1 MPLTFPVQIFNP
13 ANIKVELVSRVIA
26 TPESINGNSQ
36 AIRTDGG
43 GYWRCGYENISLID
57 SDTIRCARAWDGYMG
72 GGGVEFIVPVADIR
86 HAPRPEVGGRL
97 MSPGPLLVTGSDP
110 YFPEALGYA
119 SPVVVASAGAAA
131 LRATS
136 LNITVTRG
144 TRVKG
149 GQYFSV
155 THPTKGRRMYRT
167 GRVLSRVGQSA
178 VVEID
183 PPLREAISADTSLD
197 FDWPS
202 FLATL
207 VPETDTGLNIFL
219 GRSAQISYLF
229 REAS

>member
-1 MPLTFPVQIFNP
+1 MPLTFPIQIFNP
-13 ANIKVELVSRVIA
+13 ANIKPELVSRVIT

-36 AIRTDGG
+36 SIRTDGG
-43 GYWRCGYENISLID
+43 GYWRCAYENIDLID

-119 SPVVVASAGAAA
+119 SPVVVASASAAP
-131 LRATS
+131 LRATT
-136 LNITVTRG
+136 LEITITRG
-144 TRVKG
+144 SRVKG
-149 GQYFSV
+149 GQYFSI
-155 THPTKGRRMYRT
+155 THPTKGRRLYRT
-167 GRVLSRVGQSA
+167 GRVLSSVGQYSI
-178 VVEID
+178 VEIV
-183 PPLREAISADTSLD
+183 PPLREAIGTGMTLD
-197 FDWPS
+197 FDWPG

-207 VPETDTGLNIFL
+207 VPETDTALNIFQA
-219 GRSAQISYLF
+219 RSAQVSYLF